1 MSKLNPIL
9 ASSAHSAE
17 AYRQA
22 IAQSSEAVVQWLQ
35 QPEMYQGKSVAE
47 LRERIKLDFT
57 PQGLGNQ
64 AAIDRAI
71 EYFLKDSLSVH
82 HPQCVAHLHCP
93 SLVISQAAEVLI
105 NATNQSMDSW
115 DQSPSATLIE
125 MKLIEWLRAQVGY
138 QPGDA
143 GVFTSG
149 GTQSNL
155 MGLML
160 ARDAF
165 FARQGHSVQQD
176 GLVGDLRKLKVFCS
190 ENAHFSV
197 QKNMALMGLGY
208 QSVTLVKTDR
218 FARMDVNDLAEK
230 LAQAKA
236 NGEQV
241 MAIVATA
248 GTTDAGAI
256 DPLRDIARLAA
267 QQQIW
272 VHVDAAWGGALLLS
286 EQYRDYLDGLELVD
300 SITLDFHKQ
309 FFQTISCGAFL
320 LKDERH
326 YELMRYQAAYLN
338 SEFDEAQGVPNLVSK
353 SLQTTRRFDA
363 LKLWMGL
370 EALGQKQ
377 YAEIIDHGVTLAQ
390 QVARYIADQ
399 ESLELVMQP
408 QLASVLFRYR
418 PAQLAANGDAA
429 VALFN
434 QRIGDALLES
444 GRANLGVTEFDG
456 VTCLKMTLLNPIVTL
471 EDIKLLL
478 ALVEKPR
485 SSCRRNVAQ
494 SATQADNLRYRLFYC
509 SSDRRRR
516 SVYAN
521 ILQQTPSLIPAP
533 QDTHAW
539 PTLISTC

>member
-1 MSKLNPIL
+1 MSQLVETEAVETKINPIL
-9 ASSAHSAE
+9 ASSAQSIE
-17 AYRQA
+17 AYQEA
-22 IAQSSEAVVQWLQ
+22 ITQSSQAVMQWLQ
-35 QPEMYQGKSVAE
+35 QPEMYQGKTVAE
-47 LRERIKLDFT
+47 LRERITLDFN

-64 AAIDRAI
+64 AAIERAI

-93 SLVISQAAEVLI
+93 SLVVSQAAEVLI

-115 DQSPSATLIE
+115 DQSPSATIIE
-125 MKLIEWLRAQVGY
+125 MKLIEWLRTQVGY
-138 QPGDA
+138 QSGDA

-165 FARQGHSVQQD
+165 FARQGHSIQQD
-176 GLVGDLRKLKVFCS
+176 GLVGNLKKIKVFCS

-197 QKNMALMGLGY
+197 QKNMALLGLGY
-208 QSVTLVKTDR
+208 QCVTLVKTDR
-218 FARMDVNDLAEK
+218 FARMDLNDLAEK
-230 LAQAKA
+230 VALAKA
-236 NGEQV
+236 NGEQIL
-241 MAIVATA
+241 AIVATA

-256 DPLRDIARLAA
+256 DPLRAIATLAA
-267 QQQIW
+267 EHQIW

-286 EQYRDYLDGLELVD
+286 EKYRDYLDGIELVD

-320 LKDERH
+320 LKEARH

-370 EALGQKQ
+370 EALGQQQ
-377 YAEIIDHGVTLAQ
+377 YAAIIDHGVTLAQ
-390 QVARYIADQ
+390 QVAQYVDEHA
-399 ESLELVMQP
+399 SLELVMQP
-408 QLASVLFRYR
+408 QLASVLFRFR
-418 PAQLAANGDAA
+418 PQQLATADDATI
-429 VALFN
+429 ALLN

-444 GRANLGVTEFDG
+444 GRANVGVTEFNS
-456 VTCLKMTLLNPIVTL
+456 VTCLKLTLLNPTVSL
-471 EDIKLLL
+471 DDVKVLLD
-478 ALVEKPR
+478 LVE
-485 SSCRRNVAQ
+485 STAQ
-494 SATQADNLRYRLFYC
+494 PLLTA
-509 SSDRRRR
+509 
-516 SVYAN
+516 
-521 ILQQTPSLIPAP
+521 
-533 QDTHAW
+533 
-539 PTLISTC
+539 

>member
-1 MSKLNPIL
+1 MSQLVETEAVETKINPIL
-9 ASSAHSAE
+9 ASSAQSIE
-17 AYRQA
+17 AYQDA
-22 IAQSSEAVVQWLQ
+22 IAQSSQAVMQWLQ
-35 QPEMYQGKSVAE
+35 QPEMYQGKTVAE
-47 LRERIKLDFT
+47 LRERITLDFN

-64 AAIDRAI
+64 AAIERAI

-93 SLVISQAAEVLI
+93 SLVVSQAAEVLI

-115 DQSPSATLIE
+115 DQSPSATIIE
-125 MKLIEWLRAQVGY
+125 MKLIEWLRTQVGY
-138 QPGDA
+138 QSGDA

-165 FARQGHSVQQD
+165 FARQGHSIQQD
-176 GLVGDLRKLKVFCS
+176 GLVGNLKKIKVFCS

-197 QKNMALMGLGY
+197 QKNMALLGLGY
-208 QSVTLVKTDR
+208 QCVTLVKTDR
-218 FARMDVNDLAEK
+218 FARMDLNDLAEK
-230 LAQAKA
+230 VALAKA
-236 NGEQV
+236 NGEQIL
-241 MAIVATA
+241 AIVATA

-256 DPLRDIARLAA
+256 DPLRAIATLAA
-267 QQQIW
+267 EHQIW

-286 EQYRDYLDGLELVD
+286 EKYRDYLDGIELVD

-320 LKDERH
+320 LKEARH

-370 EALGQKQ
+370 EALGQQQ
-377 YAEIIDHGVTLAQ
+377 YAAIIDHGVTLAQ
-390 QVARYIADQ
+390 QVAQYVDEHA
-399 ESLELVMQP
+399 SLELVMQP
-408 QLASVLFRYR
+408 QLASVLFRFR
-418 PAQLAANGDAA
+418 PQQLATADDATI
-429 VALFN
+429 ALLN

-444 GRANLGVTEFDG
+444 GRANVGVTEFNG
-456 VTCLKMTLLNPIVTL
+456 VTCLKLTLLNPTVNL
-471 EDIKLLL
+471 DDVKVLLD
-478 ALVEKPR
+478 LVE
-485 SSCRRNVAQ
+485 STAQ
-494 SATQADNLRYRLFYC
+494 PLLTA
-509 SSDRRRR
+509 
-516 SVYAN
+516 
-521 ILQQTPSLIPAP
+521 
-533 QDTHAW
+533 
-539 PTLISTC
+539 

>member
-1 MSKLNPIL
+1 MSKLVKNEVNPIL
-9 ASSAHSAE
+9 ASSAQSIE
-17 AYRQA
+17 AYQDA
-22 IAQSSEAVVQWLQ
+22 ITQSSQAVMQWLQ
-35 QPEMYQGKSVAE
+35 QPEMYQGKTVAE
-47 LRERIKLDFT
+47 LRERITLDFN

-64 AAIDRAI
+64 AAIERAI

-93 SLVISQAAEVLI
+93 SLVVSQAAEVLI

-115 DQSPSATLIE
+115 DQSPSATIIE
-125 MKLIEWLRAQVGY
+125 MKLIEWLRTQVGY
-138 QPGDA
+138 QSGDA

-165 FARQGHSVQQD
+165 FARQGHSIQQD
-176 GLVGDLRKLKVFCS
+176 GLVGNLKKIKVFCS

-197 QKNMALMGLGY
+197 QKNMALLGLGY
-208 QSVTLVKTDR
+208 QCVTLVKTDR
-218 FARMDVNDLAEK
+218 FARMDLNDLAEK
-230 LAQAKA
+230 VALAKA
-236 NGEQV
+236 NGEQIL
-241 MAIVATA
+241 AIVATA

-256 DPLRDIARLAA
+256 DPLRAIATLAA
-267 QQQIW
+267 EHQIW

-286 EQYRDYLDGLELVD
+286 EKYRDYLDGIELVD

-320 LKDERH
+320 LKEARH

-370 EALGQKQ
+370 EALGQQQ
-377 YAEIIDHGVTLAQ
+377 YAAIIDHGVTLAQ
-390 QVARYIADQ
+390 QVAQYVDEHA
-399 ESLELVMQP
+399 SLELVMQP
-408 QLASVLFRYR
+408 QLASVLFRFR
-418 PAQLAANGDAA
+418 PQQLATADDATI
-429 VALFN
+429 ALLN

-444 GRANLGVTEFDG
+444 GRANVGVTEFNG
-456 VTCLKMTLLNPIVTL
+456 VTCLKLTLLNPTVNL
-471 EDIKLLL
+471 DDVKVLLD
-478 ALVEKPR
+478 LVE
-485 SSCRRNVAQ
+485 STAQ
-494 SATQADNLRYRLFYC
+494 PLLTA
-509 SSDRRRR
+509 
-516 SVYAN
+516 
-521 ILQQTPSLIPAP
+521 
-533 QDTHAW
+533 
-539 PTLISTC
+539 

>member
-1 MSKLNPIL
+1 MTEMSKLNPIL
-9 ASSAHSAE
+9 AASAQSTE
-17 AYRQA
+17 AYQQA

-35 QPEMYQGKSVAE
+35 QPEMYQGKTVAE
-47 LRERIKLDFT
+47 LRERIQLDFN
-57 PQGLGNQ
+57 PHGLGNQ
-64 AAIDRAI
+64 AAIERAI

-115 DQSPSATLIE
+115 DQSPSATIIE
-125 MKLIEWLRAQVGY
+125 MKLIEWLRTQVGY
-138 QPGDA
+138 QAGDA

-176 GLVGDLRKLKVFCS
+176 GLVGDLKKIKVFCS

-197 QKNMALMGLGY
+197 QKNMALLGLGY
-208 QSVTLVKTDR
+208 QSVTLVKTDQ
-218 FARMDVNDLAEK
+218 FARMDVNDLTEK
-230 LAQAKA
+230 LALAQA
-236 NGEQV
+236 NGEQIL
-241 MAIVATA
+241 AIVATA

-256 DPLRDIARLAA
+256 DPLRAIATLAA
-267 QQQIW
+267 EHQIW

-286 EQYRDYLDGLELVD
+286 DKYRDYLDGIELVD

-309 FFQTISCGAFL
+309 LFQTISCGAFL
-320 LKDERH
+320 LKEARH

-377 YAEIIDHGVTLAQ
+377 YAEIIDHGVTMAQ
-390 QVARYIADQ
+390 SVAGYITEQA
-399 ESLELVMQP
+399 SLELVMQP
-408 QLASVLFRYR
+408 QLATVLFRYR
-418 PAQLAANGDAA
+418 PEQLTAASDD
-429 VALFN
+429 VIALLN
-434 QRIGDALLES
+434 QKIGDLLLES
-444 GRANLGVTEFDG
+444 GRANVGVTEHNG
-456 VTCLKMTLLNPIVTL
+456 VTCLKLTLLNPTVTL
-471 EDIKLLL
+471 DDVKVLL
-478 ALVEKPR
+478 ALVERTAEPLLT
-485 SSCRRNVAQ
+485 A
-494 SATQADNLRYRLFYC
+494 
-509 SSDRRRR
+509 
-516 SVYAN
+516 
-521 ILQQTPSLIPAP
+521 
-533 QDTHAW
+533 
-539 PTLISTC
+539 

>member
-1 MSKLNPIL
+1 MSEVNPIL
-9 ASSAHSAE
+9 AASAQSIE
-17 AYRQA
+17 AYQQA
-22 IAQSSEAVVQWLQ
+22 IAQSSAAVVQWLQ

-47 LRERIKLDFT
+47 LRERITLDFN
-57 PQGLGNQ
+57 PNGLGNQ
-64 AAIDRAI
+64 AAIERAI

-93 SLVISQAAEVLI
+93 SLVVSQAAEVLI

-115 DQSPSATLIE
+115 DQSPSATIIE
-125 MKLIEWLRAQVGY
+125 VKLIEWLRAQVGY
-138 QPGDA
+138 PAGDA

-176 GLVGDLRKLKVFCS
+176 GITGDLRKIKVLCS

-197 QKNMALMGLGY
+197 QKNMALLGHGY
-208 QSVTLVKTDR
+208 QSVVLVKSDE
-218 FARMDVNDLAEK
+218 FARMDVNDLKAK
-230 LAQAKA
+230 LAQADA
-236 NGEQV
+236 NGDQIL
-241 MAIVATA
+241 AIVATA

-256 DPLRDIARLAA
+256 DPLREIAGIAA
-267 QQQIW
+267 QRNIW

-286 EQYRDYLDGLELVD
+286 EKYRDYLDGLELVD
-300 SITLDFHKQ
+300 SVTLDFHKQ
-309 FFQTISCGAFL
+309 YFQTISCGAFL

-338 SEFDEAQGVPNLVSK
+338 SEFDEEAGVPNLVSK

-377 YAEIIDHGVTLAQ
+377 YAAIIDHGVTLAQ
-390 QVARYIADQ
+390 EVAKFVTSEPR
-399 ESLELVMQP
+399 LELVMQP

-418 PAQLAANGDAA
+418 PEQLTDTAQI
-429 VALFN
+429 ALFN
-434 QRIGDALLES
+434 QRIGDALLDS
-444 GRANLGVTEFDG
+444 GRANVGVTENQG
-456 VTCLKMTLLNPIVTL
+456 VTCLKLTLLNPTVTL
-471 EDIKLLL
+471 EDIKVLL
-478 ALVEKPR
+478 ALVEK
-485 SSCRRNVAQ
+485 
-494 SATQADNLRYRLFYC
+494 T
-509 SSDRRRR
+509 
-516 SVYAN
+516 AN
-521 ILQQTPSLIPAP
+521 QLLNA
-533 QDTHAW
+533 
-539 PTLISTC
+539 

>member
-1 MSKLNPIL
+1 MTTMSKLVKNEVNPIL
-9 ASSAHSAE
+9 ASSAQSIE
-17 AYRQA
+17 AYQDA
-22 IAQSSEAVVQWLQ
+22 ITQSSQAVMQWLQ
-35 QPEMYQGKSVAE
+35 QPEMYQGKTVAE
-47 LRERIKLDFT
+47 LRERITLDFN

-64 AAIDRAI
+64 AAIERAI

-93 SLVISQAAEVLI
+93 SLVVSQAAEVLI

-115 DQSPSATLIE
+115 DQSPSATIIE
-125 MKLIEWLRAQVGY
+125 MKLIEWLRTQVGY

-165 FARQGHSVQQD
+165 FARQGHSIQQD
-176 GLVGDLRKLKVFCS
+176 GLVGNLKKIKVFCS

-197 QKNMALMGLGY
+197 QKNMALLGLGY
-208 QSVTLVKTDR
+208 QCVTLVKTDR
-218 FARMDVNDLAEK
+218 FARMDLSDLAEK
-230 LAQAKA
+230 VALAKA
-236 NGEQV
+236 NGEQIL
-241 MAIVATA
+241 AIVATA

-256 DPLRDIARLAA
+256 DPLRAIATLAA
-267 QQQIW
+267 EHQIW

-286 EQYRDYLDGLELVD
+286 EKYRDYLDGIELVD

-320 LKDERH
+320 LKEARH

-370 EALGQKQ
+370 EALGQQQ
-377 YAEIIDHGVTLAQ
+377 YAAIIDHGVTLAQ
-390 QVARYIADQ
+390 QVAQYVDEHA
-399 ESLELVMQP
+399 SLELVMQP
-408 QLASVLFRYR
+408 QLASVLFRFR
-418 PAQLAANGDAA
+418 PQQLATADDATI
-429 VALFN
+429 ALLN

-444 GRANLGVTEFDG
+444 GRANVGVTEFNG
-456 VTCLKMTLLNPIVTL
+456 VTCLKLTLLNPTVSL
-471 EDIKLLL
+471 DDVKVLLD
-478 ALVEKPR
+478 LVE
-485 SSCRRNVAQ
+485 STAQ
-494 SATQADNLRYRLFYC
+494 PLLTA
-509 SSDRRRR
+509 
-516 SVYAN
+516 
-521 ILQQTPSLIPAP
+521 
-533 QDTHAW
+533 
-539 PTLISTC
+539 

>member
-1 MSKLNPIL
+1 MSRLNPIL
-9 ASSAHSAE
+9 AASAQSTE
-17 AYRQA
+17 AYQQV
-22 IAQSSEAVVQWLQ
+22 IEQTSKAVVQWLQ

-47 LRERIKLDFT
+47 LRERIQLDFT

-64 AAIDRAI
+64 AAIERAV

-115 DQSPSATLIE
+115 DQSPSATIIE
-125 MKLIEWLRAQVGY
+125 VKLIEWLRSQVGY

-165 FARQGHSVQQD
+165 FARIGHSVQQD
-176 GLVGDLRKLKVFCS
+176 GLPGDLSKIKVFCS

-208 QSVTLVKTDR
+208 RSVTLVKTDR
-218 FARMDVNDLAEK
+218 FARMDIDDLRAK
-230 LAQAKA
+230 VALAQA
-236 NGEQV
+236 NGEQIL
-241 MAIVATA
+241 AIVATA

-256 DPLRDIARLAA
+256 DPLREIAALAA
-267 QQQIW
+267 EHQIW
-272 VHVDAAWGGALLLS
+272 VHVDAAWGGALLMS
-286 EQYRDYLDGLELVD
+286 EKYRDYLDGIELVD

-320 LKDERH
+320 LKDARH

-390 QVARYIADQ
+390 EVAKYVSEQPA
-399 ESLELVMQP
+399 LELVMQP

-418 PAQLAANGDAA
+418 PASLAQSSDADI
-429 VALFN
+429 ALLN
-434 QRIGDALLES
+434 QRIGDALLDS
-444 GRANLGVTEFDG
+444 GRANVGVTESDG
-456 VTCLKMTLLNPIVTL
+456 VTCLKMTLLNPTVTL
-471 EDIKLLL
+471 QDIKVLL
-478 ALVEKPR
+478 ALVEKTAEPLL
-485 SSCRRNVAQ
+485 
-494 SATQADNLRYRLFYC
+494 SA
-509 SSDRRRR
+509 
-516 SVYAN
+516 
-521 ILQQTPSLIPAP
+521 
-533 QDTHAW
+533 
-539 PTLISTC
+539 

>member
-1 MSKLNPIL
+1 MSDINPIL
-9 ASSAHSAE
+9 SGSEQSIA
-17 AYRQA
+17 AYQDA
-22 IAQSSEAVVQWLQ
+22 IEQSTKAVVQWLQ
-35 QPEMYQGKSVAE
+35 QPEMYQGKTVE
-47 LRERIKLDFT
+47 QLRERINLEFNS
-57 PQGLGNQ
+57 QGLGNQ
-64 AAIDRAI
+64 AAIERAV

-115 DQSPSATLIE
+115 DQSPSATIME
-125 MKLIEWLRAQVGY
+125 VKLVEWLREQVGFGA
-138 QPGDA
+138 GDA

-165 FARQGHSVQQD
+165 FARQGHSVQQN
-176 GLVGDLRKLKVFCS
+176 GLTGDLSKLKVFCS

-208 QSVTLVKTDR
+208 RSVTLVKTDE
-218 FARMDVNDLAEK
+218 FSRMDVSDLSAK

-256 DPLRDIARLAA
+256 DPLADIAALAA
-267 QQQIW
+267 KEGIW

-286 EQYRDYLDGLELVD
+286 EKYRHYLNGLELVD
-300 SITLDFHKQ
+300 SVTLDFHKQ

-320 LKDERH
+320 LKDARH
-326 YELMRYQAAYLN
+326 YQLMRYQAAYLN
-338 SEFDEAQGVPNLVSK
+338 SDFDEEHGVPNLVSK

-370 EALGQKQ
+370 EALGQKK
-377 YAEIIDHGVTLAQ
+377 YAEIIDNGVTLAQ
-390 QVARYIADQ
+390 DVAAWVLEQ
-399 ESLELVMQP
+399 PQLELVMKP
-408 QLASVLFRYR
+408 QLASVLFRFR
-418 PAQLAANGDAA
+418 PVQGDTAF
-429 VALFN
+429 VALLN
-434 QRIGDALLES
+434 QRIGDALLAS
-444 GRANLGVTEFDG
+444 GAANVGVTEADG
-456 VTCLKMTLLNPIVTL
+456 VTCLKLTLLNPTVNLQDVKVLL
-471 EDIKLLL
+471 ESVKACGAQLLN
-478 ALVEKPR
+478 A
-485 SSCRRNVAQ
+485 
-494 SATQADNLRYRLFYC
+494 
-509 SSDRRRR
+509 
-516 SVYAN
+516 
-521 ILQQTPSLIPAP
+521 
-533 QDTHAW
+533 
-539 PTLISTC
+539 

>member
-1 MSKLNPIL
+1 MSEVNPIL
-9 ASSAHSAE
+9 AASAQSIE
-17 AYRQA
+17 AYQQA
-22 IAQSSEAVVQWLQ
+22 IAQSSAAVVQWLQ

-47 LRERIKLDFT
+47 LRERITLDFN
-57 PQGLGNQ
+57 PNGLGNQ
-64 AAIDRAI
+64 AAIERAI

-93 SLVISQAAEVLI
+93 SLVVSQAAEVLI

-115 DQSPSATLIE
+115 DQSPSATIIE
-125 MKLIEWLRAQVGY
+125 IKLIEWLRAQVGY
-138 QPGDA
+138 PAGDA

-165 FARQGHSVQQD
+165 YQRQGHSVQQH
-176 GLVGDLRKLKVFCS
+176 GITGDLRKIKVLCS

-197 QKNMALMGLGY
+197 QKNMALLGHGY
-208 QSVTLVKTDR
+208 QSVVQVKSDE
-218 FARMDVNDLAEK
+218 FARMDVSDLKAK
-230 LAQAKA
+230 LAQADA
-236 NGEQV
+236 NGEQIL
-241 MAIVATA
+241 AIVATA

-256 DPLRDIARLAA
+256 DPLREIAGIAA
-267 QQQIW
+267 ERNIW

-286 EQYRDYLDGLELVD
+286 EKYRDYLDGLERVD
-300 SITLDFHKQ
+300 SVTLDFHKQ
-309 FFQTISCGAFL
+309 YFQTISCGAFL

-338 SEFDEAQGVPNLVSK
+338 SEFDEEAGVPNLVSK

-377 YAEIIDHGVTLAQ
+377 YAAIIDHGVTLAQ
-390 QVARYIADQ
+390 EVAKFVTSAPR
-399 ESLELVMQP
+399 LELVMQP

-418 PAQLAANGDAA
+418 PEQLTDTAQI
-429 VALFN
+429 ALFN
-434 QRIGDALLES
+434 QRIGDALLDS
-444 GRANLGVTEFDG
+444 GRANVGVTENQG
-456 VTCLKMTLLNPIVTL
+456 VTCLKLTLLNPTVTL

-478 ALVEKPR
+478 ALVEK
-485 SSCRRNVAQ
+485 
-494 SATQADNLRYRLFYC
+494 T
-509 SSDRRRR
+509 
-516 SVYAN
+516 AN
-521 ILQQTPSLIPAP
+521 QLLNA
-533 QDTHAW
+533 
-539 PTLISTC
+539 

>member
-1 MSKLNPIL
+1 MSDLNPIL
-9 ASSAHSAE
+9 SGS
-17 AYRQA
+17 
-22 IAQSSEAVVQWLQ
+22 AQSIAAYQEAIEQSTQAVVQWLK
-35 QPEMYQGKSVAE
+35 QPEMYQGKTVAE
-47 LRERIKLDFT
+47 LRERINLEFT
-57 PQGLGNQ
+57 SQGLGNQ
-64 AAIDRAI
+64 AAIERAV

-115 DQSPSATLIE
+115 DQSPSATIIE

-138 QPGDA
+138 PAGDA

-165 FARQGHSVQQD
+165 FARQGHSVQQH
-176 GLVGDLRKLKVFCS
+176 GLTGNLSKIKVLCS

-208 QSVTLVKTDR
+208 QSVTLVKTDA
-218 FARMDVNDLAEK
+218 FSRMDVNDLAQK
-230 LAQAKA
+230 LAEAKA

-256 DPLRDIARLAA
+256 DPLADIAALAA
-267 QQQIW
+267 EQQIW

-286 EQYRDYLDGLELVD
+286 EKYRHFLNGLELAD
-300 SITLDFHKQ
+300 SVTLDFHKQ

-320 LKDERH
+320 LKDARH
-326 YELMRYQAAYLN
+326 YQLMRYQAAYLN
-338 SEFDEAQGVPNLVSK
+338 SDFDEEQGVPNLVSK

-370 EALGQKQ
+370 EALGKKQ
-377 YAEIIDHGVTLAQ
+377 YAEIIDNGVTLAQ
-390 QVARYIADQ
+390 QVAQFVAEQ
-399 ESLELVMQP
+399 PQLELVMQP
-408 QLASVLFRYR
+408 QLASVLFRFR
-418 PAQLAANGDAA
+418 PEKGDTAR
-429 VALFN
+429 VALLN
-434 QRIGDALLES
+434 QRIGDALLAS
-444 GRANLGVTEFDG
+444 GSANVGVTEADG
-456 VTCLKMTLLNPIVTL
+456 VTCLKLTLLNPTVCL
-471 EDIKLLL
+471 EDVKVLL
-478 ALVEKPR
+478 ASV
-485 SSCRRNVAQ
+485 VACGQ
-494 SATQADNLRYRLFYC
+494 Q
-509 SSDRRRR
+509 
-516 SVYAN
+516 
-521 ILQQTPSLIPAP
+521 LQNA
-533 QDTHAW
+533 
-539 PTLISTC
+539 

>member
-1 MSKLNPIL
+1 MSDINPIL
-9 ASSAHSAE
+9 SGSEQSIA
-17 AYRQA
+17 AYQDA
-22 IAQSSEAVVQWLQ
+22 IEQSTKAVVQWLQ
-35 QPEMYQGKSVAE
+35 QPEMYQGKTVE
-47 LRERIKLDFT
+47 QLRERIKLEFNS
-57 PQGLGNQ
+57 QGLGNQ
-64 AAIDRAI
+64 AAIERAV

-115 DQSPSATLIE
+115 DQSPSATIME
-125 MKLIEWLRAQVGY
+125 VKLVEWLREQVGFGA
-138 QPGDA
+138 GDA

-165 FARQGHSVQQD
+165 FARQGHSVQQN
-176 GLVGDLRKLKVFCS
+176 GLTGDLSKLKVFCS

-208 QSVTLVKTDR
+208 RSVTLVKTDE
-218 FARMDVNDLAEK
+218 FSRMDVSDLSEK

-256 DPLRDIARLAA
+256 DPLTDIAALAA
-267 QQQIW
+267 KEGIW

-286 EQYRDYLDGLELVD
+286 EKYRHYLNGLELVD
-300 SITLDFHKQ
+300 SVTLDFHKQ

-320 LKDERH
+320 LKDARH
-326 YELMRYQAAYLN
+326 YQLMRYQAAYLN
-338 SEFDEAQGVPNLVSK
+338 SDFDEEHGVPNLVSK

-370 EALGQKQ
+370 EALGQKK
-377 YAEIIDHGVTLAQ
+377 YAEIIDNGVTLAQ
-390 QVARYIADQ
+390 DVAAWVLEQ
-399 ESLELVMQP
+399 PQLELVMKP
-408 QLASVLFRYR
+408 QLASVLFRFR
-418 PAQLAANGDAA
+418 PAQGDMAF
-429 VALFN
+429 VALLN
-434 QRIGDALLES
+434 QRIGDALLAS
-444 GRANLGVTEFDG
+444 GAANVGVTEADG
-456 VTCLKMTLLNPIVTL
+456 ITCLKLTLLNPTVNLQDVKVLL
-471 EDIKLLL
+471 ESVKACGQQLLN
-478 ALVEKPR
+478 A
-485 SSCRRNVAQ
+485 
-494 SATQADNLRYRLFYC
+494 
-509 SSDRRRR
+509 
-516 SVYAN
+516 
-521 ILQQTPSLIPAP
+521 
-533 QDTHAW
+533 
-539 PTLISTC
+539 

>member
-1 MSKLNPIL
+1 MSDINPIL
-9 ASSAHSAE
+9 SGSEQSIA
-17 AYRQA
+17 AYQDA
-22 IAQSSEAVVQWLQ
+22 IEQSTKAVVQWLQ
-35 QPEMYQGKSVAE
+35 QPEMYQGKTVE
-47 LRERIKLDFT
+47 QLRERINLEFNS
-57 PQGLGNQ
+57 QGLGNQ
-64 AAIDRAI
+64 AAIERAV

-115 DQSPSATLIE
+115 DQSPSATIME
-125 MKLIEWLRAQVGY
+125 VKLVEWLREQVGFGA
-138 QPGDA
+138 GDA

-165 FARQGHSVQQD
+165 FARQGHSVQQN
-176 GLVGDLRKLKVFCS
+176 GLTGDLSKLKVFCS

-208 QSVTLVKTDR
+208 RSVTLVKTDE
-218 FARMDVNDLAEK
+218 FSRMDVSDLSAK

-256 DPLRDIARLAA
+256 DPLADIAALAA
-267 QQQIW
+267 KEGIW

-286 EQYRDYLDGLELVD
+286 EKYRHYLNGLELVD
-300 SITLDFHKQ
+300 SVTLDFHKQ

-320 LKDERH
+320 LKDARH
-326 YELMRYQAAYLN
+326 YQLMRYQAAYLN
-338 SEFDEAQGVPNLVSK
+338 SDFDEEHGVPNLVSK

-370 EALGQKQ
+370 EALGQKK
-377 YAEIIDHGVTLAQ
+377 YAEIIDNGVTLAQ
-390 QVARYIADQ
+390 DVAAWVLEQ
-399 ESLELVMQP
+399 PQLELVMKP
-408 QLASVLFRYR
+408 QLASVLFRFR
-418 PAQLAANGDAA
+418 PAQGDTAF
-429 VALFN
+429 VALLN
-434 QRIGDALLES
+434 QRIGDALLAS
-444 GRANLGVTEFDG
+444 GAANVGVTEADG
-456 VTCLKMTLLNPIVTL
+456 VTCLKLTLLNPTVNLQDVKVLL
-471 EDIKLLL
+471 ESVKACGAQLLN
-478 ALVEKPR
+478 A
-485 SSCRRNVAQ
+485 
-494 SATQADNLRYRLFYC
+494 
-509 SSDRRRR
+509 
-516 SVYAN
+516 
-521 ILQQTPSLIPAP
+521 
-533 QDTHAW
+533 
-539 PTLISTC
+539 

>member
-1 MSKLNPIL
+1 MSRLNPIL
-9 ASSAHSAE
+9 AASSQSTE
-17 AYRQA
+17 AYQQA
-22 IAQSSEAVVQWLQ
+22 IAQSSAAVVKWLE
-35 QPEMYQGKSVAE
+35 QPEMYQGKTVAE
-47 LRERIKLDFT
+47 LRERITLDFN
-57 PQGLGNQ
+57 PDGLGNQ
-64 AAIDRAI
+64 AAIERAI

-115 DQSPSATLIE
+115 DQAPSATMIE
-125 MKLIEWLRAQVGY
+125 MKLIEWLRTQVGY

-160 ARDAF
+160 ARDAWY
-165 FARQGHSVQQD
+165 ARQGHSVQQD
-176 GLVGDLRKLKVFCS
+176 GLTGDLKKMKVFCS

-197 QKNMALMGLGY
+197 QKNMALLGLGY
-208 QSVTLVKTDR
+208 QSVTQVKTDS
-218 FARMDVNDLAEK
+218 FARMDMDDLRHK
-230 LAQAKA
+230 LAAAKA
-236 NGEQV
+236 NGEHIL
-241 MAIVATA
+241 AIVATA

-256 DPLRDIARLAA
+256 DPLREIATLAA
-267 QQQIW
+267 EENIW

-286 EQYRDYLDGLELVD
+286 ELYRDYLDGIELVD

-320 LKDERH
+320 LKEARH

-377 YAEIIDHGVTLAQ
+377 YAAIIDHGVTLAQ
-390 QVARYIADQ
+390 DVAAYVDAQ
-399 ESLELVMQP
+399 PALELVMKP

-418 PAQLAANGDAA
+418 PAHLAHLSDADI
-429 VALFN
+429 ALLN

-444 GRANLGVTEFDG
+444 GRANVGVTEHDG
-456 VTCLKMTLLNPIVTL
+456 VTCLKMTLLNPTVTL
-471 EDIKLLL
+471 EDIKILLT
-478 ALVEKPR
+478 LVETT
-485 SSCRRNVAQ
+485 AQ
-494 SATQADNLRYRLFYC
+494 QL
-509 SSDRRRR
+509 
-516 SVYAN
+516 V
-521 ILQQTPSLIPAP
+521 
-533 QDTHAW
+533 
-539 PTLISTC
+539 

>member
-1 MSKLNPIL
+1 MSKLVKNEVNPIL
-9 ASSAHSAE
+9 ASSAQSIE
-17 AYRQA
+17 AYQDA
-22 IAQSSEAVVQWLQ
+22 ITQSSQAVMQWLQ
-35 QPEMYQGKSVAE
+35 QPEMYQGKTVAE
-47 LRERIKLDFT
+47 LRERITLDFN

-64 AAIDRAI
+64 AAIERAI

-93 SLVISQAAEVLI
+93 SLVVSQAAEVLI

-115 DQSPSATLIE
+115 DQSPSATIIE
-125 MKLIEWLRAQVGY
+125 MKLIEWLRTQVGY
-138 QPGDA
+138 QSGDA

-165 FARQGHSVQQD
+165 FARQGHSIQQD
-176 GLVGDLRKLKVFCS
+176 GLVGNLKKIKVFCS

-197 QKNMALMGLGY
+197 QKNMALLGLGY
-208 QSVTLVKTDR
+208 QCVTLVKTDR
-218 FARMDVNDLAEK
+218 FARMDLNDLAEK
-230 LAQAKA
+230 VALAKA
-236 NGEQV
+236 NGEQIL
-241 MAIVATA
+241 AIVATA

-256 DPLRDIARLAA
+256 DPLRAIATLAA
-267 QQQIW
+267 EHQIW

-286 EQYRDYLDGLELVD
+286 EKYRDYLDGIELVD

-320 LKDERH
+320 LKEARH

-370 EALGQKQ
+370 EALGQQQ
-377 YAEIIDHGVTLAQ
+377 YAAIIDHGVTLAQ
-390 QVARYIADQ
+390 QVAQYVDEHA
-399 ESLELVMQP
+399 SLELVMQP
-408 QLASVLFRYR
+408 QLASVLFRFH
-418 PAQLAANGDAA
+418 PQQLATADDATI
-429 VALFN
+429 ALLN

-444 GRANLGVTEFDG
+444 GRANVGVTEFNG
-456 VTCLKMTLLNPIVTL
+456 VTCLKLTLLNPTVNL
-471 EDIKLLL
+471 DDVKVLLD
-478 ALVEKPR
+478 LVE
-485 SSCRRNVAQ
+485 STAQ
-494 SATQADNLRYRLFYC
+494 PLLTA
-509 SSDRRRR
+509 
-516 SVYAN
+516 
-521 ILQQTPSLIPAP
+521 
-533 QDTHAW
+533 
-539 PTLISTC
+539 

>member
-1 MSKLNPIL
+1 MSEVNPIL
-9 ASSAHSAE
+9 AASAQSIE
-17 AYRQA
+17 AYQQA
-22 IAQSSEAVVQWLQ
+22 IAQSSAAVVQWLQ

-47 LRERIKLDFT
+47 LRERITLDFN
-57 PQGLGNQ
+57 PNGLGNQ
-64 AAIDRAI
+64 AAIERAI

-93 SLVISQAAEVLI
+93 SLVVSQAAEVLI

-115 DQSPSATLIE
+115 DQSPSATIIE
-125 MKLIEWLRAQVGY
+125 VKLIEWLRAQVGY
-138 QPGDA
+138 PAGDA

-176 GLVGDLRKLKVFCS
+176 GITGDLRKIKVLCS

-197 QKNMALMGLGY
+197 QKNMALLGHGY
-208 QSVTLVKTDR
+208 QSVVLVKSDE
-218 FARMDVNDLAEK
+218 FARMDVNDLKAK
-230 LAQAKA
+230 LAQADA
-236 NGEQV
+236 NGDQIL
-241 MAIVATA
+241 AIVATA

-256 DPLRDIARLAA
+256 DPLREIAGIAA
-267 QQQIW
+267 QRNIW

-286 EQYRDYLDGLELVD
+286 EKYRDYLDGLELVD
-300 SITLDFHKQ
+300 SVTLDFHKQ
-309 FFQTISCGAFL
+309 YFQTISCGAFL

-338 SEFDEAQGVPNLVSK
+338 SEFDEEAGVPNLVSK

-377 YAEIIDHGVTLAQ
+377 YAAIIDHGVTLAQ
-390 QVARYIADQ
+390 EVAKFVTSEPR
-399 ESLELVMQP
+399 LELVMQP

-418 PAQLAANGDAA
+418 PEQLTDTAQI
-429 VALFN
+429 ALFN
-434 QRIGDALLES
+434 QRIGDALLDS
-444 GRANLGVTEFDG
+444 GLANVGVTENQG
-456 VTCLKMTLLNPIVTL
+456 VTCLKLTLLNPTVTL
-471 EDIKLLL
+471 EDIKVLL
-478 ALVEKPR
+478 ALVEK
-485 SSCRRNVAQ
+485 
-494 SATQADNLRYRLFYC
+494 T
-509 SSDRRRR
+509 
-516 SVYAN
+516 AN
-521 ILQQTPSLIPAP
+521 QLLNA
-533 QDTHAW
+533 
-539 PTLISTC
+539 

>member
-1 MSKLNPIL
+1 MSDINPIL
-9 ASSAHSAE
+9 SGS
-17 AYRQA
+17 
-22 IAQSSEAVVQWLQ
+22 AQSIAAYQEAIEQSTKAVVQWLQ
-35 QPEMYQGKSVAE
+35 QPEMYQGKSVEE
-47 LRERIKLDFT
+47 LRERINLEFSS
-57 PQGLGNQ
+57 QGLGNQ
-64 AAIDRAI
+64 AAIERAV

-115 DQSPSATLIE
+115 DQSPSATIIE
-125 MKLIEWLRAQVGY
+125 MKLIEWLREQVGY
-138 QPGDA
+138 PAGDA

-165 FARQGHSVQQD
+165 FARQGHSVQLD
-176 GLVGDLRKLKVFCS
+176 GLTGNLSKIKVLCS

-208 QSVTLVKTDR
+208 RSVTLVKTDE
-218 FARMDVNDLAEK
+218 FSRMDLNDLTEK

-256 DPLRDIARLAA
+256 DPLAEIAALAA
-267 QQQIW
+267 EQQIW

-286 EQYRDYLDGLELVD
+286 EKYRHFLNGLELAD
-300 SITLDFHKQ
+300 SVTLDFHKQ

-320 LKDERH
+320 LKDAHH
-326 YELMRYQAAYLN
+326 YQLMRYQAAYLN
-338 SEFDEAQGVPNLVSK
+338 SDFDEEHGVPNLVSK

-370 EALGQKQ
+370 EALGKKL
-377 YAEIIDHGVTLAQ
+377 YAEIIDNGVTLAQ
-390 QVARYIADQ
+390 QVAQFVAEQ
-399 ESLELVMQP
+399 PQLELVMQP
-408 QLASVLFRYR
+408 QLASVLFRFR
-418 PAQLAANGDAA
+418 PENGDTAA
-429 VALFN
+429 VALLN
-434 QRIGDALLES
+434 QRIGDALLAS
-444 GRANLGVTEFDG
+444 GSANVGVTEADG
-456 VTCLKMTLLNPIVTL
+456 VTCLKMTLLNPTVCL
-471 EDIKLLL
+471 KDVKVLL
-478 ALVEKPR
+478 A
-485 SSCRRNVAQ
+485 
-494 SATQADNLRYRLFYC
+494 
-509 SSDRRRR
+509 
-516 SVYAN
+516 SVIACGQQ
-521 ILQQTPSLIPAP
+521 LQNA
-533 QDTHAW
+533 
-539 PTLISTC
+539 

>member
-1 MSKLNPIL
+1 MSRSNPIL
-9 ASSAHSAE
+9 ASSVQSTE
-17 AYRQA
+17 AYQQA
-22 IAQSSEAVVQWLQ
+22 IAQSSAAVVKWLE
-35 QPEMYQGKSVAE
+35 QPEMYQGKTVAE
-47 LRERIKLDFT
+47 LRERIKLDFN
-57 PQGLGNQ
+57 PEGLGNQ
-64 AAIDRAI
+64 AAIERAI

-115 DQSPSATLIE
+115 DQAPSATLIE
-125 MKLIEWLRAQVGY
+125 MKLIEWLREQVGY
-138 QPGDA
+138 QAGDA

-176 GLVGDLRKLKVFCS
+176 GLTGDLKKIKVFCS

-197 QKNMALMGLGY
+197 QKNMALLGLGY
-208 QSVTLVKTDR
+208 QSVTLVKCDE
-218 FARMDVNDLAEK
+218 FARMDMTDLAQK

-236 NGEQV
+236 NNEQV
-241 MAIVATA
+241 LAIVATA

-256 DPLRDIARLAA
+256 DPLREIVRLAA
-267 QQQIW
+267 EQHIW

-286 EQYRDYLDGLELVD
+286 EKYRHYLDGLDLVD
-300 SITLDFHKQ
+300 SVTLDFHKQ

-320 LKDERH
+320 LKEARH

-390 QVARYIADQ
+390 QVAQFIEQQDA
-399 ESLELVMQP
+399 LELVMKP

-418 PAQLAANGDAA
+418 PHQSAGWSDADI
-429 VALFN
+429 ALFN

-444 GRANLGVTEFDG
+444 GRANVGVTEHNG
-456 VTCLKMTLLNPIVTL
+456 MTCLKMTLLNPTVTL
-471 EDIKLLL
+471 EDITVLL
-478 ALVEKPR
+478 ALLEKT
-485 SSCRRNVAQ
+485 AQ
-494 SATQADNLRYRLFYC
+494 SLL
-509 SSDRRRR
+509 
-516 SVYAN
+516 
-521 ILQQTPSLIPAP
+521 
-533 QDTHAW
+533 
-539 PTLISTC
+539 

>member
-1 MSKLNPIL
+1 MSRPNPIL
-9 ASSAHSAE
+9 AASAQSTE
-17 AYRQA
+17 AYQQA
-22 IAQSSEAVVQWLQ
+22 IEQTSQAVVQWLQ
-35 QPEMYQGKSVAE
+35 QPEMYQGRSVAE
-47 LRERIKLDFT
+47 LRERIALDFT
-57 PQGLGNQ
+57 AEGLGNQ

-115 DQSPSATLIE
+115 DQSPSATIIE
-125 MKLIEWLRAQVGY
+125 MKLIEWLRNRVGY
-138 QPGDA
+138 QAGDA

-160 ARDAF
+160 ARDAY
-165 FARQGHSVQQD
+165 FARRGHSVQQD
-176 GLVGDLRKLKVFCS
+176 GLPGDLSKIKVFCS

-208 QSVTLVKTDR
+208 RSVTLVKTDR
-218 FARMDVNDLAEK
+218 FARMDTSDLADK

-236 NGEQV
+236 NGEKV
-241 MAIVATA
+241 LAIVATA

-256 DPLRDIARLAA
+256 DPLREIAGIAA
-267 QQQIW
+267 EHETW
-272 VHVDAAWGGALLLS
+272 LHVDAAWGGALLLS
-286 EQYRDYLDGLELVD
+286 EQYRHYLDGIELVD

-320 LKDERH
+320 LKDPRN

-338 SEFDEAQGVPNLVSK
+338 SEFDEAAGVPNLVSK

-363 LKLWMGL
+363 LKMWMGL

-377 YAEIIDHGVTLAQ
+377 YAAIIDHGVTLAQ
-390 QVARYIADQ
+390 QVAAYVAEQ
-399 ESLELVMQP
+399 PSLELVMEP
-408 QLASVLFRYR
+408 QLASVLFRFR
-418 PAQLAANGDAA
+418 PQQGDDAA
-429 VALFN
+429 VALLN
-434 QRIGDALLES
+434 QKIGDALLDS
-444 GRANLGVTEFDG
+444 GKANVGVTEHNG
-456 VTCLKMTLLNPIVTL
+456 VTCLKMTLLNPVVTL

-478 ALVEKPR
+478 ALVETTAA
-485 SSCRRNVAQ
+485 SIA
-494 SATQADNLRYRLFYC
+494 
-509 SSDRRRR
+509 
-516 SVYAN
+516 
-521 ILQQTPSLIPAP
+521 
-533 QDTHAW
+533 
-539 PTLISTC
+539 

>member
-1 MSKLNPIL
+1 MSQLVETEAVETKINPIL
-9 ASSAHSAE
+9 ASSAQSIE
-17 AYRQA
+17 AYQDA
-22 IAQSSEAVVQWLQ
+22 ITQSSQAVMQWLQ
-35 QPEMYQGKSVAE
+35 QPEMYQGKTVAE
-47 LRERIKLDFT
+47 LRERITLDFN

-64 AAIDRAI
+64 AAIERAI

-93 SLVISQAAEVLI
+93 SLVVSQAAEVLI

-115 DQSPSATLIE
+115 DQSPSATIIE
-125 MKLIEWLRAQVGY
+125 MKLIEWLRTQVGY
-138 QPGDA
+138 QSGDA

-165 FARQGHSVQQD
+165 FARQGHSIQQD
-176 GLVGDLRKLKVFCS
+176 GLVGNLKKIKVFCS

-197 QKNMALMGLGY
+197 QKNMALLGLGY
-208 QSVTLVKTDR
+208 QCVTLVKTDR
-218 FARMDVNDLAEK
+218 FARMDLNDLAEK
-230 LAQAKA
+230 VALAKA
-236 NGEQV
+236 NGEQIL
-241 MAIVATA
+241 AIVATA

-256 DPLRDIARLAA
+256 DPLRAIATLAA
-267 QQQIW
+267 EHQIW

-286 EQYRDYLDGLELVD
+286 EKYRDYLDGIELVD

-320 LKDERH
+320 LKEARH

-370 EALGQKQ
+370 EALGQQQ
-377 YAEIIDHGVTLAQ
+377 YAAIIDHGVTLAQ
-390 QVARYIADQ
+390 QVAQYVDGHA
-399 ESLELVMQP
+399 SLELVMQP
-408 QLASVLFRYR
+408 QLASVLFRFR
-418 PAQLAANGDAA
+418 PQQLATADDATI
-429 VALFN
+429 ALLN

-444 GRANLGVTEFDG
+444 GRANVGVTEFNG
-456 VTCLKMTLLNPIVTL
+456 VTCLKLTLLNPTVNL
-471 EDIKLLL
+471 DDVKVLLD
-478 ALVEKPR
+478 LVE
-485 SSCRRNVAQ
+485 STAQ
-494 SATQADNLRYRLFYC
+494 PLLTA
-509 SSDRRRR
+509 
-516 SVYAN
+516 
-521 ILQQTPSLIPAP
+521 
-533 QDTHAW
+533 
-539 PTLISTC
+539 

>member
-1 MSKLNPIL
+1 MTTMSKLVKNEVNPIL
-9 ASSAHSAE
+9 ASSAQSIE
-17 AYRQA
+17 AYQDA
-22 IAQSSEAVVQWLQ
+22 ITQSSQAVMQWLQ
-35 QPEMYQGKSVAE
+35 QPEMYQGKTVAE
-47 LRERIKLDFT
+47 LRERITLDFN

-64 AAIDRAI
+64 AAIERAI

-93 SLVISQAAEVLI
+93 SLVVSQAAEVLI

-115 DQSPSATLIE
+115 DQSPSATIIE
-125 MKLIEWLRAQVGY
+125 MKLIEWLRTQVGY
-138 QPGDA
+138 QSGDA

-165 FARQGHSVQQD
+165 FARQGHSIQQD
-176 GLVGDLRKLKVFCS
+176 GLVGNLKKIKVFCS

-197 QKNMALMGLGY
+197 QKNMALLGLGY
-208 QSVTLVKTDR
+208 QCVTLVKTDR
-218 FARMDVNDLAEK
+218 FARMDLNDLAEK
-230 LAQAKA
+230 VALAKA
-236 NGEQV
+236 NGEQIL
-241 MAIVATA
+241 AIVATA

-256 DPLRDIARLAA
+256 DPLRAIATLAA
-267 QQQIW
+267 EHQIW

-286 EQYRDYLDGLELVD
+286 EKYRDYLDGIELVD

-320 LKDERH
+320 LKEARH

-370 EALGQKQ
+370 EALGQQQ
-377 YAEIIDHGVTLAQ
+377 YAAIIDHGVTLAQ
-390 QVARYIADQ
+390 QVAQYVDEHA
-399 ESLELVMQP
+399 SLELVMQP
-408 QLASVLFRYR
+408 QLASVLFRFR
-418 PAQLAANGDAA
+418 PQQLATADDATI
-429 VALFN
+429 ALLN

-444 GRANLGVTEFDG
+444 GRANVGVTEFNG
-456 VTCLKMTLLNPIVTL
+456 VTCLKLTLLNPTVNL
-471 EDIKLLL
+471 DDVKVLLD
-478 ALVEKPR
+478 LVE
-485 SSCRRNVAQ
+485 STAQ
-494 SATQADNLRYRLFYC
+494 PLLTA
-509 SSDRRRR
+509 
-516 SVYAN
+516 
-521 ILQQTPSLIPAP
+521 
-533 QDTHAW
+533 
-539 PTLISTC
+539 

>member
-1 MSKLNPIL
+1 MSTLNPIL
-9 ASSAHSAE
+9 AGSAQSVE
-17 AYRQA
+17 AYQQV
-22 IAQSSEAVVQWLQ
+22 IEQTSQAVVQWLK
-35 QPEMYQGKSVAE
+35 QPEMYQGKSVDE
-47 LRERIKLDFT
+47 LRERISLEFNE
-57 PQGLGNQ
+57 QGLGNQ

-115 DQSPSATLIE
+115 DQSPSATIIE
-125 MKLIEWLRAQVGY
+125 MKLIEWLRARVGF
-138 QPGDA
+138 PAGDA

-165 FARQGHSVQQD
+165 FARQGHSIQQD
-176 GLVGDLRKLKVFCS
+176 GLPGDIRKYKVLCS

-208 QSVTLVKTDR
+208 RSVTLVKTDE
-218 FARMDVNDLAEK
+218 FARMDVSDLQAK
-230 LAQAKA
+230 IAQAQA
-236 NGEQV
+236 NGEQI

-256 DPLRDIARLAA
+256 DPLRDIAGIAA
-267 QQQIW
+267 EHQIW
-272 VHVDAAWGGALLLS
+272 LHVDAAWGGALLLS

-300 SITLDFHKQ
+300 SVTLDFHKQ

-320 LKDERH
+320 LKDARH

-338 SEFDEAQGVPNLVSK
+338 SEFDEEHGVPNLVSK

-377 YAEIIDHGVTLAQ
+377 YAAIIDHGVTMAKN
-390 QVARYIADQ
+390 VAEYVKSQ
-399 ESLELVMQP
+399 PTLELVMQP
-408 QLASVLFRYR
+408 QLASVLFRSR
-418 PAQLAANGDAA
+418 PAQMAQSDAA
-429 VALFN
+429 AIALLN
-434 QRIGDALLES
+434 QRVGDALLAS
-444 GRANLGVTEFDG
+444 GRANVGVTEHNG
-456 VTCLKMTLLNPIVTL
+456 VTCLKLTLLNPVVTL
-471 EDIKLLL
+471 DDVKVLLNLVERTAQELL
-478 ALVEKPR
+478 A
-485 SSCRRNVAQ
+485 Q
-494 SATQADNLRYRLFYC
+494 
-509 SSDRRRR
+509 
-516 SVYAN
+516 
-521 ILQQTPSLIPAP
+521 
-533 QDTHAW
+533 
-539 PTLISTC
+539 